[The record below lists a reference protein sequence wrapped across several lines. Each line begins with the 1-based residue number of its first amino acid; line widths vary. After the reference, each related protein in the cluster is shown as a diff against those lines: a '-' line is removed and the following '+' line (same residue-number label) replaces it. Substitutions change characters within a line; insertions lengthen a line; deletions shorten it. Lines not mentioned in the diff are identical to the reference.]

1 MAMTEPA
8 RGLRFYGE
16 LASWWPLISPPDEYA
31 EEAAFVA
38 SLLASAAIPVKDVL
52 EIGSGGGH
60 NAVHLKA
67 RFNFTLTDLSV
78 EMLAISRKLNP
89 ECEHLHG
96 DMRTLRLGRLFD
108 AVFIHDA
115 IEYMTSEGDLRAA
128 IETAFAH
135 CRVGGVALFVPD
147 NTRES
152 FAPCTDHGG
161 SDATDGRGARL
172 LEWTWDPDPN
182 DTWVLTEYAFVLREA
197 DGTTRVVHESHRTG
211 LFSRDTW
218 LRLIREAG
226 FAAEVVI
233 EETNEARSPREIFLG
248 RRD

>member
-1 MAMTEPA
+1 
-8 RGLRFYGE
+8 
-16 LASWWPLISPPDEYA
+16 
-31 EEAAFVA
+31 
-38 SLLASAAIPVKDVL
+38 
-52 EIGSGGGH
+52 
-60 NAVHLKA
+60 
-67 RFNFTLTDLSV
+67 
-78 EMLAISRKLNP
+78 MLAISRKLNP

-135 CRVGGVALFVPD
+135 CRAGGVALFVPD

-152 FAPCTDHGG
+152 FEPCTDHGG

-182 DTWVLTEYAFVLREA
+182 DTWVLTDYAFVLREA

-226 FAAEVVI
+226 FAAEVMI

-248 RRD
+248 RRG

>member
-16 LASWWPLISPPDEYA
+16 LATWWPLISPPDEYA

-89 ECEHLHG
+89 ECEHVHG

-135 CRVGGVALFVPD
+135 CRAGGLALFVPD

-161 SDATDGRGARL
+161 SDAKDGRGARL